1 MLLEMSAS
9 YDMTLANTILYLFLF
24 VVGIVSIG
32 FLMLI
37 DTNPFLTISNTI
49 MDANKNVKNANVKI
63 TNKNA
68 NNK

>member
-63 TNKNA
+63 ANKNA

>member
-24 VVGIVSIG
+24 MVGIVSIG

-49 MDANKNVKNANVKI
+49 MDANKNANKNVKI
-63 TNKNA
+63 ANKNA

>member
-1 MLLEMSAS
+1 MLLEMSAT

-49 MDANKNVKNANVKI
+49 MDANKNVKNAN
-63 TNKNA
+63 KNT

>member
-24 VVGIVSIG
+24 MVGIVSIG

-63 TNKNA
+63 ANKNA